1 MLNSA
6 GGSDRGRTTNGD
18 PAGRS
23 ISSIGTGVGAGWGAG
38 AGAGW
43 GAGAGAGEGG
53 GVGVGLG
60 RTGEG

>member
-23 ISSIGTGVGAGWGAG
+23 ISSIGTG

-43 GAGAGAGEGG
+43 GAGAGAGGGGGG

-60 RTGEG
+60 RTVDG

>member
-23 ISSIGTGVGAGWGAG
+23 ISSIGTGVGAG
-38 AGAGW
+38 
-43 GAGAGAGEGG
+43 AGEGGGG

-60 RTGEG
+60 RTGDG